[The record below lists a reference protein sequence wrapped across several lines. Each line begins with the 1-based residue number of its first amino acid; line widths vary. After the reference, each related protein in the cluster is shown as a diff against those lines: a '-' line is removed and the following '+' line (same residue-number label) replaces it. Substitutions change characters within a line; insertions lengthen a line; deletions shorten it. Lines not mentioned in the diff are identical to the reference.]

1 MLVIWNASS
10 PHIEE
15 RSKLRKES
23 AYGESGCER
32 PADRADDF
40 DCAGKRRGE
49 QPVTVIVS
57 EQDIDFLMA
66 RGYLETRDKE
76 SISWAV
82 SAFLSDSVLE
92 GA

>member
-1 MLVIWNASS
+1 LHATTCTIATVLRPMMSNT
-10 PHIEE
+10 E
-15 RSKLRKES
+15 RSLLHRK
-23 AYGESGCER
+23 R
-32 PADRADDF
+32 
-40 DCAGKRRGE
+40 KRRGE
-49 QPVTVIVS
+49 RPVTVIVS
-57 EQDIDFLMA
+57 EQVIDFLMA